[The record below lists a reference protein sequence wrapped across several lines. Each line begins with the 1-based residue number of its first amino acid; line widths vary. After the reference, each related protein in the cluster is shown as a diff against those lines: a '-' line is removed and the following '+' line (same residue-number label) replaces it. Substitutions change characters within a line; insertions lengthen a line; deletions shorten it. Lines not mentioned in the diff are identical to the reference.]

1 METVVEQ
8 LPTSGTMNLKIQVS
22 TTFNFS
28 AVAARRKVGRYIAEE
43 IGYLLRSGEP
53 KLVVSERIA
62 WRVPV
67 ILALPTIGPIG
78 EAGAIDVDVETGK
91 LNLSPDLIA
100 SITQNGERLA
110 AGPVASV
117 VTGSTS

>member
-1 METVVEQ
+1 MEAVVEQ
-8 LPTSGTMNLKIQVS
+8 IPTSGTMNLTIQVS

-28 AVAARRKVGRYIAEE
+28 AVAARRKVGRYVAEE

-53 KLVVSERIA
+53 KLVVGERVA

-67 ILALPTIGPIG
+67 MLALPTVGEIG

-91 LNLSPDLIA
+91 LNLSPDLIT

-110 AGPVASV
+110 AGHSAIV
-117 VTGSTS
+117 STAT